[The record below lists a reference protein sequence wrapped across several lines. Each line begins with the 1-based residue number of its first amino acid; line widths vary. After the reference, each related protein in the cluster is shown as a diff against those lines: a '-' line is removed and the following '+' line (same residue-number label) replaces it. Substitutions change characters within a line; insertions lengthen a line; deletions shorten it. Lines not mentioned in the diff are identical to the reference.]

1 MPEGDADR
9 AAVTPPVSLTSL
21 TYRTQ
26 ELSNLSADE
35 SEETT
40 VLQLLMS
47 FLHDLAQADSI

>member
-1 MPEGDADR
+1 MPEGDADP